1 MWLAIVKGC
10 EDGWGGIRA
19 QSALPLP
26 RQIVRPNFVT
36 SLSLRRASLAPVGTA
51 MPSSSREKSPR
62 VSKVFAKISSDSKLQ
77 RNHEEEQKDESKDG
91 SSASPV
97 KSPEGKDAAE
107 SVKPKKTKR
116 SILPYFRSH
125 KNGKKGEKEKE
136 KLKKEKGGDKDSN
149 GKDAL
154 SSASPNKETDAQ
166 LPQVAETPEAEA
178 PELVTKDADVLSP
191 KELAES
197 ECVSTSDVTEVTDC
211 ISQVST
217 DFSERASEP
226 FQGIPENEDL
236 DFRPY
241 SALHTSQ
248 TPIYETPIRMPQNYQ
263 KSFLHNRYGSNS
275 SVETLPGRFDRIPSG
290 SSSISSI
297 SSFSALAALR
307 SRTLE
312 PVSRRTQDPLGS
324 QMPIT
329 YTRCSTL
336 DTVRARFQNNVTNLT
351 YEGVDFSSGPQSLNT
366 SSTWSLSSKGFTSP
380 FSKFSLNSSES
391 SKASSKEKEKKS
403 KGTAESKVT
412 AKSGVKKILL
422 NNRLKEETISET
434 SPERKPL
441 ITELPSESKLKVE
454 PVKSNQDSITII
466 SNKNVRAKL
475 NITVVKTP
483 ELTRKNLGSFR
494 FARTGIRSSVR
505 SSQKKRKNPRSPQ
518 SSSPPPSLTPT
529 SPTSVR
535 LKPLLK
541 TIDGKIIPEYAKVNK
556 RKNSKADIVDED
568 GGEKVLP
575 LLTHAHESPAEK
587 APVVKKIEAAAH
599 KGRKDLEPSVKVNP
613 VKRAESFKG
622 PSRVCRRSSFTYA
635 NRAKVFKEGL
645 DPDSFVKSQA
655 IKLRRKDSKNG
666 RFDMKNA
673 RKAEYRLSVTIK
685 PSTVATLTNKFNTMI
700 SQNQAGNPIGK
711 AELPVGHVSLHET
724 RVTRSPK
731 PNVRFKNRTKMGR
744 NYSGTKEKFKEGA
757 CLMDEKSIKEEK
769 NREEK
774 RGDLSVPGA
783 RKTNPRTS
791 RSPSPKKTPGKNGA
805 CLLEKLGDNKTD
817 EEKVCE
823 KIKTALSSAKFKGE
837 TDDSEDDVVDQETN
851 GETKYKVRVPSSSTS
866 PANSNDTGGDTS
878 QSSSAVP
885 AVPVA
890 GVSSTSSKSPA
901 SESTIPKIMK
911 SPGKPPSNNLRDI
924 LAKISERNV
933 NHYTEIDEVYPLP
946 ERHAK
951 SDSMDSGISTEGE
964 LLSGAGSISIG
975 NATLIISSVPSFPVC
990 SQDQEDSSLDTV
1002 KSTETAKSED
1012 SAVAFQDI
1020 VRSEDIMDQAEE
1032 TILDSNMDEVSV
1044 VSSEEKGIIDVLET
1058 EGKGVDGSTDGSES
1072 EEKALKDASAVSQSE
1087 VAPES
1092 KDTDDLS
1099 ECASPKTVQE
1109 NVVVEEDL
1117 EEKII
1122 EPDTRSVTSSCMDDT
1137 HSEVSSV
1144 CSEAKSKKPGKGHES
1159 RIYSAVKAAVK
1170 NTVKKTKE
1178 KDAERKEEKDK
1189 EKRNRSPSADREKWY
1204 RRGRSK
1210 ERRQDKKKEEKDQEG
1225 TEEQDRCEEDVN
1237 RGDEK
1242 AESPKKEAKE
1252 REGRTYERFTFK
1264 KLREKSQ
1271 ERRRF
1276 KEKTKEEE
1284 EKRKEEEKKNA
1295 EDTKKDA
1302 KNKKKEEK
1310 SKEDSTYG
1318 KFTIGSRSRSRDR
1331 KKIKE
1336 KILDQLSIEPIDI
1349 KDSQEVSPSPKTA
1362 DSLKQQES
1370 PAAAAS
1376 VKEKENSTGTLPFLN
1391 RNKNEN
1397 LVFTFDT
1404 ESIYDKPLTPKVN
1417 MKSKTLPPPPKTPI
1431 PSPPSSATPL
1441 PPPPNTPIPD
1451 PPIESE
1457 KDRDSLEASLLS
1469 KDSDDHCNGDSDSSN
1484 ETENIYENLY
1494 SPNMEKLHRNR
1505 EKLEGRGIKPNNSF
1519 LWSDGVPP
1527 TPAITEPPKTEP
1539 ISEESECERSP
1550 FTRLIGVKTYGKT
1563 NRYGKISPSS
1573 KSKDSGA
1580 DGHNYAELQPTSE
1593 DTQTIA
1599 YDDIGAVS
1607 AVSYDDISAPSSCG
1621 YDDIGTSS
1629 STGYDTIK
1637 PPSEGYDPVN
1647 PPRSD
1652 SSQYDDCDGGIVTA
1666 QLAVVRED
1674 QLDSISYM
1682 YDEISMYNA
1691 SQNSHSYEPVY
1702 PPGVSPQGRPG
1713 VSIIEEVPETDNST
1727 PAPTPTA
1734 STIPNTKEPKG
1745 DYNNE
1750 SSDGSEDESE
1760 DGVHEVFSY
1769 KLTRIAGGL
1778 DAAPSTSLAP
1788 TTPTTPS
1795 TPGST
1800 MHARIYGSAL
1810 PPPLSFCPGVG
1821 CEANLSGGGGGSG
1834 DPAPSPSLSPTEGKS
1849 ETSDEWMDV
1858 SDTETD
1864 TSTGPPISIVTQIPL
1879 VRMRQRS
1886 KRYRHHRNWRRSWSQ
1901 GVRDVAAHM
1910 QAHAHHHHHHQSHAH
1925 TIGHHH
1931 EHHHHRY
1938 HHHHHHHHHHHAHG
1952 SSSSSSSAARGES
1965 GRDYSWRDGGAEF
1978 GMLRRPSHASSVSSR
1993 ASTSSSASSFSS
2005 ASSSSS
2011 STSSKYSR
2019 SSSAGRPPIPTP
2031 DEGSCAAY
2039 AVSPTTPT
2047 HEEGAD
2053 DEDSQVYVT
2062 SSSTIVLGQSE
2073 PNTYDTAYSP
2083 GYYNASLLSG
2093 ASTNSSLYYESAK
2106 IRSIFYEGDD
2116 NEAQEIS
2123 LYVEGGD
2130 SDDEDNATGHYEA
2143 IYEVISPAEDGHQ
2156 CDEQDSDDS
2165 FESDD
2170 SNDAYTRL
2178 RPQFP
2183 DDGSQT
2189 SRDQAE
2195 SLSSE
2200 VSASEKLQLKL
2211 QSPLQQ
2217 QQQQE
2222 QQQQNQQQ
2230 QQRSITKFAEAANLG
2245 MRRLRRNWSQTKD
2258 EVKTGLSRIKKKST
2272 FSVSDMKST
2281 ENLAC
2286 DLTPNLTPTSADNK
2300 RKWSFRSHFRRKSL
2314 AGSVTT
2320 VVSRGGGPPSKKESA
2335 TFYLTLTIETERQD
2349 AGEMSDASQQTV
2361 RSDSESVLSSAST
2374 QEYRKSNTP
2383 SIASMTTVGSS
2394 SETTVPLRQHRP
2406 TSIIHHRKSTASCSY
2421 APVRPRTAPPAPP
2434 PKEKDHEPTTGDS
2447 EVDEHSKTS
2456 VALRLNQLL
2465 SSGPTAPP
2473 GRRVLRTSEGSSSDT
2488 SPVPVLVHPDDGGY
2502 TTLRINSVK
2511 YATINMNNSSSIAE
2525 DSSGDEKALSPE
2537 VTSSVMHNVPQTR
2550 TSVVSAS
2557 SHGSSEGYIRPCDI
2571 ASAPPPLPARRTP
2584 VTHQPRFRLP
2594 PPSRLSLSQ
2603 PMLVQMPSSLPD
2615 GDNNSYL
2622 DFSCD
2627 ALNQEEPLYVSS
2639 HFADEPLYQ
2648 FYTAKLLERAA
2659 QSQGDCSSEDDY
2671 EVINDGQHS
2680 IGGKLQTRP
2689 TAMELVTPADGRRTL
2704 WCELPEVI
2712 ESGLLSQIS
2721 TQEKKTQEAMFE
2733 MITSE
2738 ASYLKSLNVLVT
2750 HFVQCPEFTVD
2761 EGDDAVLSRRER
2773 HILFSDILPVKRC
2786 SELFL
2791 ADLEKRWQES
2801 VRISKISDII
2811 LKHANN
2817 HFQVYVKYCS
2827 NQIYQDRILKE
2838 LKENNPKFL
2847 EVLNRL
2853 ESSPVCQSLAMHS
2866 FLMLPMQR
2874 ITRLPLLVDAI
2885 FHRLKHD
2892 TPEWEECKAAL
2903 ATLTKIVAECNEGAR
2918 KMERMEEMLI
2928 LSRQLDF
2935 REVKA
2940 IPLISA
2946 SRWLVKKGE
2955 LTRLTWKE
2963 NDKLTFGK
2971 RISKHT
2977 LYFFLFTDLLVVTK
2991 KKSEDQY
2998 MVLDYCSRNMVQVL
3012 ELDATDKFPG
3022 RILDGHKNLLIM
3034 TMLQNHENKTVE
3046 MVVSCPMESDR
3057 TRWVEAVTPR
3067 TSENPDERIYEEW
3080 DCPQVQA
3087 IHPYVAKE
3095 SDELS
3100 LEVSDVVNVLKK
3112 MSDDVILM
3120 TIAEEIQSTAM

>member
-1 MWLAIVKGC
+1 
-10 EDGWGGIRA
+10 
-19 QSALPLP
+19 
-26 RQIVRPNFVT
+26 
-36 SLSLRRASLAPVGTA
+36 

-77 RNHEEEQKDESKDG
+77 RNQDEEQKEESKDG

-97 KSPEGKDAAE
+97 KSHDGKDVAE
-107 SVKPKKTKR
+107 SVKPKKTRR
-116 SILPYFRSH
+116 SILPYFRGH

-136 KLKKEKGGDKDSN
+136 KLKKEKAGDKDAA
-149 GKDAL
+149 GKDVL

-178 PELVTKDADVLSP
+178 AELVTKEADALSP
-191 KELAES
+191 KEFSES
-197 ECVSTSDVTEVTDC
+197 ECASTSDVTEVTDC
-211 ISQVST
+211 ISQIST
-217 DFSERASEP
+217 DFSERALET
-226 FQGIPENEDL
+226 FKEIPENEDV
-236 DFRPY
+236 DFTPY
-241 SALHTSQ
+241 SALHSSQ

-297 SSFSALAALR
+297 SSFSTLAALR

-312 PVSRRTQDPLGS
+312 PVSRRTQEPLAA

-336 DTVRARFQNNVTNLT
+336 DSARARFQNNVTNLT
-351 YEGVDFSSGPQSLNT
+351 YEGIDFSSVPKNPTT
-366 SSTWSLSSKGFTSP
+366 SSTWSLNSKTFTSP
-380 FSKFSLNSSES
+380 FSKFSLNSTES
-391 SKASSKEKEKKS
+391 SKASSKEKDKKS

-441 ITELPSESKLKVE
+441 LTELPIENKLKVE
-454 PVKSNQDSITII
+454 SVNNNNKDSITII
-466 SNKNVRAKL
+466 ANKNVRAKL

-483 ELTRKNLGSFR
+483 ELARKNLGSFR

-505 SSQKKRKNPRSPQ
+505 SSQKKRKTARSPP
-518 SSSPPPSLTPT
+518 STSPPPSLTPT
-529 SPTSVR
+529 SPTLVR
-535 LKPLLK
+535 LKPVLK

-556 RKNSKADIVDED
+556 RKHSKPDIVDD
-568 GGEKVLP
+568 DSGEKVLTVP
-575 LLTHAHESPAEK
+575 SHSHESPAEK
-587 APVVKKIEAAAH
+587 APIVKKIEAAAH
-599 KGRKDLEPSVKVNP
+599 KGRKDLEPSLKVNP

-635 NRAKVFKEGL
+635 SRAKVFKEGL

-666 RFDMKNA
+666 RLDMKNA

-700 SQNQAGNPIGK
+700 SQNQAGNPLGK
-711 AELPVGHVSLHET
+711 AELPVSHVSLQEA

-744 NYSGTKEKFKEGA
+744 NYSGSKEKFKEGA

-774 RGDLSVPGA
+774 RGDLSVPAA

-791 RSPSPKKTPGKNGA
+791 RSPSPKKTVGKNGSI
-805 CLLEKLGDNKTD
+805 LLEKLGDNKTD

-851 GETKYKVRVPSSSTS
+851 DETKYKVRVPSTSTS
-866 PANSNDTGGDTS
+866 PANGNDNEGDTS
-878 QSSSAVP
+878 QPSSAAP
-885 AVPVA
+885 AVPEA
-890 GVSSTSSKSPA
+890 GVSSSSSMSPA

-911 SPGKPPSNNLRDI
+911 PPGQTPSSNLRDI

-964 LLSGAGSISIG
+964 ILSGAGSISIG
-975 NATLIISSVPSFPVC
+975 NTTLIISSVPSFPVC

-1012 SAVAFQDI
+1012 SGVAFQDI
-1020 VRSEDIMDQAEE
+1020 VASEDIMNQAEE
-1032 TILDSNMDEVSV
+1032 TILDSIDEVSV

-1058 EGKGVDGSTDGSES
+1058 EGKDVDNIVDGAES
-1072 EEKALKDASAVSQSE
+1072 EENSLKDSGAASQPEVQSG
-1087 VAPES
+1087 S
-1092 KDTDDLS
+1092 KSTGDILGCTS
-1099 ECASPKTVQE
+1099 HGNGAE
-1109 NVVVEEDL
+1109 NIVTEEDL
-1117 EEKII
+1117 DDKII
-1122 EPDTRSVTSSCMDDT
+1122 EPDTRSITSSCMDDT

-1144 CSEAKSKKPGKGHES
+1144 CSEAKSKKSGKVNES

-1210 ERRQDKKKEEKDQEG
+1210 ERRQDKKKEEKDQEV
-1225 TEEQDRCEEDVN
+1225 TEEQEICEDDAN
-1237 RGDEK
+1237 KGDEK

-1276 KEKTKEEE
+1276 KEKSREEE
-1284 EKRKEEEKKNA
+1284 EKRKEEEKKNSD
-1295 EDTKKDA
+1295 DTKKDT

-1336 KILDQLSIEPIDI
+1336 KFSDQLSIEPIDI

-1370 PAAAAS
+1370 PASAAS
-1376 VKEKENSTGTLPFLN
+1376 VKENSTCTLPFLN

-1404 ESIYDKPLTPKVN
+1404 ESLYDKPLTPKIN

-1457 KDRDSLEASLLS
+1457 KDRDSLEASLMS

-1527 TPAITEPPKTEP
+1527 TPAVTETSKTEP

-1563 NRYGKISPSS
+1563 NRYGKISPSN
-1573 KSKDSGA
+1573 KSRDGA

-1713 VSIIEEVPETDNST
+1713 VSSIEEVPETDSST
-1727 PAPTPTA
+1727 PAATPTV
-1734 STIPNTKEPKG
+1734 STLQNTKEAR
-1745 DYNNE
+1745 DDCNNE

-1769 KLTRIAGGL
+1769 KLTRIGGGL
-1778 DAAPSTSLAP
+1778 EAMSP
-1788 TTPTTPS
+1788 TAPTTPS

-1800 MHARIYGSAL
+1800 LHSRIYGSVV
-1810 PPPLSFCPGVG
+1810 PPPLGFCQGVG
-1821 CEANLSGGGGGSG
+1821 CEGNLSSGGG
-1834 DPAPSPSLSPTEGKS
+1834 DRAPSPSLSPTEGKS

-1910 QAHAHHHHHHQSHAH
+1910 QTHSHHQSHAH
-1925 TIGHHH
+1925 TLGHYHD
-1931 EHHHHRY
+1931 HHHHRY
-1938 HHHHHHHHHHHAHG
+1938 HHHHYHHHHAHG
-1952 SSSSSSSAARGES
+1952 SSSSSSAARGEAA
-1965 GRDYSWRDGGAEF
+1965 REYSWRD
-1978 GMLRRPSHASSVSSR
+1978 
-1993 ASTSSSASSFSS
+1993 
-2005 ASSSSS
+2005 
-2011 STSSKYSR
+2011 
-2019 SSSAGRPPIPTP
+2019 
-2031 DEGSCAAY
+2031 
-2039 AVSPTTPT
+2039 
-2047 HEEGAD
+2047 
-2053 DEDSQVYVT
+2053 
-2062 SSSTIVLGQSE
+2062 
-2073 PNTYDTAYSP
+2073 
-2083 GYYNASLLSG
+2083 
-2093 ASTNSSLYYESAK
+2093 
-2106 IRSIFYEGDD
+2106 
-2116 NEAQEIS
+2116 
-2123 LYVEGGD
+2123 GGD

-2143 IYEVISPAEDGHQ
+2143 IYEVINPAEDGHQ

-2178 RPQFP
+2178 RPQFH

-2189 SRDQAE
+2189 SRDHAE

-2200 VSASEKLQLKL
+2200 VSTSEKLQLQL
-2211 QSPLQQ
+2211 QSPLQQQ

-2230 QQRSITKFAEAANLG
+2230 QQRSITKIAEAANLG

-2286 DLTPNLTPTSADNK
+2286 DLTPTLTPTSADNK
-2300 RKWSFRSHFRRKSL
+2300 RKWSFRSHFRRKSM

-2320 VVSRGGGPPSKKESA
+2320 VVSRGGGGGVGPPSKKESA

-2349 AGEMSDASQQTV
+2349 AGEMSDASQQTA

-2394 SETTVPLRQHRP
+2394 SDTTVPLRQHRP
-2406 TSIIHHRKSTASCSY
+2406 SSIIHHRKSTASCSY

-2434 PKEKDHEPTTGDS
+2434 PKEKDNEPTTGDS

-2465 SSGPTAPP
+2465 STGPTAPP

-2502 TTLRINSVK
+2502 TTLRVNSVK
-2511 YATINMNNSSSIAE
+2511 YATINMNNSRGMAE

-2537 VTSSVMHNVPQTR
+2537 VTSSVMHNVPHTR
-2550 TSVVSAS
+2550 ISVVSSS

-2594 PPSRLSLSQ
+2594 PPSRLSQ

-2761 EGDDAVLSRRER
+2761 EGEDAVLSRRER

-2892 TPEWEECKAAL
+2892 TPDWEECKSAL

-2991 KKSEDQY
+2991 KKSDDQY

-3057 TRWVEAVTPR
+3057 LRWVEAVTPR

-3112 MSDDVILM
+3112 MSDGWYQGERIRDQERGWFPGSFTVEISSSHVRARNLRQRYRLLAISSSLLDELKREKERFDKEEKRKDRRRTLTMKEVISSQAQALN
-3120 TIAEEIQSTAM
+3120 

>member
-1 MWLAIVKGC
+1 
-10 EDGWGGIRA
+10 
-19 QSALPLP
+19 
-26 RQIVRPNFVT
+26 
-36 SLSLRRASLAPVGTA
+36 

-77 RNHEEEQKDESKDG
+77 RNPEEEQKDESKDG
-91 SSASPV
+91 SSASSM

-149 GKDAL
+149 GKDAP

-166 LPQVAETPEAEA
+166 LPQVAEAPEAEA

-211 ISQVST
+211 ISQIST

-297 SSFSALAALR
+297 SSFSTLAALR

-366 SSTWSLSSKGFTSP
+366 SNSTWSLGSKGFTSP

-441 ITELPSESKLKVE
+441 IAELPLESKLKVE

-505 SSQKKRKNPRSPQ
+505 SSQKKRKHTRSPP

-535 LKPLLK
+535 LKPGLK

-556 RKNSKADIVDED
+556 RKNSKPDIVDED
-568 GGEKVLP
+568 SGEKVLP
-575 LLTHAHESPAEK
+575 LLTHTHESPAEK

-635 NRAKVFKEGL
+635 TRAKVFKEGL

-791 RSPSPKKTPGKNGA
+791 RSPSPKKTAGKSGT

-837 TDDSEDDVVDQETN
+837 TDDSEDDVVDQEAN
-851 GETKYKVRVPSSSTS
+851 GETKYKVRVPSSTS
-866 PANSNDTGGDTS
+866 PVNSSDTGGDTS

-890 GVSSTSSKSPA
+890 GVSSTPSKSPA

-911 SPGKPPSNNLRDI
+911 SPGKPPSSNLRDI

-975 NATLIISSVPSFPVC
+975 NTTLIISSVPSFPVC
-990 SQDQEDSSLDTV
+990 SQDHEDSSLDTV

-1058 EGKGVDGSTDGSES
+1058 EGKGADGNTEGSES
-1072 EEKALKDASAVSQSE
+1072 EEKALKDSSTVSQSE
-1087 VAPES
+1087 VPPGS
-1092 KDTDDLS
+1092 KDTDEVS

-1109 NVVVEEDL
+1109 NIVVEEDL

-1122 EPDTRSVTSSCMDDT
+1122 EPDTRSMTSSCMDDT

-1144 CSEAKSKKPGKGHES
+1144 CSEAKSKKPAKGQES

-1225 TEEQDRCEEDVN
+1225 TEEQDKCEEDVSK
-1237 RGDEK
+1237 GDEK

-1284 EKRKEEEKKNA
+1284 EKRREEEKKNA
-1295 EDTKKDA
+1295 DDTKKDT
-1302 KNKKKEEK
+1302 KSKKKEEK
-1310 SKEDSTYG
+1310 SKDDSTYG

-1336 KILDQLSIEPIDI
+1336 KLLDQLSIEPIDI

-1370 PAAAAS
+1370 PTAAAAAAS

-1539 ISEESECERSP
+1539 ISEESESERSP

-1713 VSIIEEVPETDNST
+1713 VSSIEEVPETDSST

-1769 KLTRIAGGL
+1769 KLTRIGGGL
-1778 DAAPSTSLAP
+1778 DAAPSTSIAP

-1800 MHARIYGSAL
+1800 MHARIYGSAV

-1821 CEANLSGGGGGSG
+1821 CEANLSGGGGGGG

-1910 QAHAHHHHHHQSHAH
+1910 QAHAHHHHHHHHHQSHAH

-1938 HHHHHHHHHHHAHG
+1938 HHHHHHHHG

-1965 GRDYSWRDGGAEF
+1965 GRDYSWRD
-1978 GMLRRPSHASSVSSR
+1978 
-1993 ASTSSSASSFSS
+1993 
-2005 ASSSSS
+2005 
-2011 STSSKYSR
+2011 
-2019 SSSAGRPPIPTP
+2019 
-2031 DEGSCAAY
+2031 
-2039 AVSPTTPT
+2039 
-2047 HEEGAD
+2047 
-2053 DEDSQVYVT
+2053 VYVT

-2178 RPQFP
+2178 RPQFH

-2200 VSASEKLQLKL
+2200 VSTSEKLQLKL
-2211 QSPLQQ
+2211 QSPC
-2217 QQQQE
+2217 
-2222 QQQQNQQQ
+2222 
-2230 QQRSITKFAEAANLG
+2230 SSSS
-2245 MRRLRRNWSQTKD
+2245 RNSN
-2258 EVKTGLSRIKKKST
+2258 SRIS
-2272 FSVSDMKST
+2272 
-2281 ENLAC
+2281 NNNNAAL
-2286 DLTPNLTPTSADNK
+2286 PNLP
-2300 RKWSFRSHFRRKSL
+2300 
-2314 AGSVTT
+2314 
-2320 VVSRGGGPPSKKESA
+2320 
-2335 TFYLTLTIETERQD
+2335 
-2349 AGEMSDASQQTV
+2349 
-2361 RSDSESVLSSAST
+2361 
-2374 QEYRKSNTP
+2374 
-2383 SIASMTTVGSS
+2383 
-2394 SETTVPLRQHRP
+2394 
-2406 TSIIHHRKSTASCSY
+2406 
-2421 APVRPRTAPPAPP
+2421 
-2434 PKEKDHEPTTGDS
+2434 
-2447 EVDEHSKTS
+2447 
-2456 VALRLNQLL
+2456 
-2465 SSGPTAPP
+2465 
-2473 GRRVLRTSEGSSSDT
+2473 
-2488 SPVPVLVHPDDGGY
+2488 
-2502 TTLRINSVK
+2502 
-2511 YATINMNNSSSIAE
+2511 
-2525 DSSGDEKALSPE
+2525 
-2537 VTSSVMHNVPQTR
+2537 
-2550 TSVVSAS
+2550 
-2557 SHGSSEGYIRPCDI
+2557 
-2571 ASAPPPLPARRTP
+2571 
-2584 VTHQPRFRLP
+2584 RLP
-2594 PPSRLSLSQ
+2594 
-2603 PMLVQMPSSLPD
+2603 
-2615 GDNNSYL
+2615 
-2622 DFSCD
+2622 
-2627 ALNQEEPLYVSS
+2627 
-2639 HFADEPLYQ
+2639 
-2648 FYTAKLLERAA
+2648 
-2659 QSQGDCSSEDDY
+2659 
-2671 EVINDGQHS
+2671 
-2680 IGGKLQTRP
+2680 
-2689 TAMELVTPADGRRTL
+2689 
-2704 WCELPEVI
+2704 
-2712 ESGLLSQIS
+2712 
-2721 TQEKKTQEAMFE
+2721 
-2733 MITSE
+2733 
-2738 ASYLKSLNVLVT
+2738 
-2750 HFVQCPEFTVD
+2750 
-2761 EGDDAVLSRRER
+2761 
-2773 HILFSDILPVKRC
+2773 
-2786 SELFL
+2786 
-2791 ADLEKRWQES
+2791 
-2801 VRISKISDII
+2801 
-2811 LKHANN
+2811 
-2817 HFQVYVKYCS
+2817 
-2827 NQIYQDRILKE
+2827 
-2838 LKENNPKFL
+2838 
-2847 EVLNRL
+2847 
-2853 ESSPVCQSLAMHS
+2853 
-2866 FLMLPMQR
+2866 
-2874 ITRLPLLVDAI
+2874 
-2885 FHRLKHD
+2885 
-2892 TPEWEECKAAL
+2892 
-2903 ATLTKIVAECNEGAR
+2903 
-2918 KMERMEEMLI
+2918 
-2928 LSRQLDF
+2928 
-2935 REVKA
+2935 
-2940 IPLISA
+2940 
-2946 SRWLVKKGE
+2946 
-2955 LTRLTWKE
+2955 TW
-2963 NDKLTFGK
+2963 
-2971 RISKHT
+2971 
-2977 LYFFLFTDLLVVTK
+2977 
-2991 KKSEDQY
+2991 
-2998 MVLDYCSRNMVQVL
+2998 
-3012 ELDATDKFPG
+3012 A
-3022 RILDGHKNLLIM
+3022 
-3034 TMLQNHENKTVE
+3034 
-3046 MVVSCPMESDR
+3046 
-3057 TRWVEAVTPR
+3057 
-3067 TSENPDERIYEEW
+3067 
-3080 DCPQVQA
+3080 
-3087 IHPYVAKE
+3087 
-3095 SDELS
+3095 
-3100 LEVSDVVNVLKK
+3100 
-3112 MSDDVILM
+3112 
-3120 TIAEEIQSTAM
+3120 